1 MKGVHFLEKVL
12 FFGDPGID
20 DSFAI
25 MYGLFI
31 VN

>member
-1 MKGVHFLEKVL
+1 MEKVL

-25 MYGLFI
+25 MYGLLHPEI
-31 VN
+31 